1 MKFVV
6 RKNKG
11 GEFFWQLVGGNG
23 EVMAV
28 SEGMGRKQSCMDS
41 IDSIKRRAAEADIV
55 DRTDEGDAG

>member
-28 SEGMGRKQSCMDS
+28 SEGMSAKQSCMDS
-41 IDSIKRRAAEADIV
+41 IDSIKRSA
-55 DRTDEGDAG
+55 GDAKVEDQT

>member
-6 RKNKG
+6 RRNKA

-28 SEGMGRKQSCMDS
+28 SESMPRKQSCLDS
-41 IDSIKRRAAEADIV
+41 IESVKRDAAGGDVV
-55 DRTDEGDAG
+55 DRTDEAAG

>member
-11 GEFFWQLVGGNG
+11 GEFFWQLVAGNG

-28 SEGMGRKQSCMDS
+28 SEGMSRKQSCLDS
-41 IDSIKRRAAEADIV
+41 IESIKKSASGADVV
-55 DRTDEGDAG
+55 DRTDEDAAA